1 MTQPQQEESIF
12 DLKVNVFGLETTVA
26 NIFAIFSGI
35 MVSLC
40 ILFCAAHYGI
50 KMGFKTVNTLL
61 VDQQQLQQQQ
71 RRPLIQNNIVLI
83 DGDNSNK
90 IV

>member
-1 MTQPQQEESIF
+1 MTQSQQEESIF
-12 DLKVNVFGLETTVA
+12 DLKVDVFGLETTVA

-35 MVSLC
+35 MVLLC

-61 VDQQQLQQQQ
+61 ADQQQLQQQQ
-71 RRPLIQNNIVLI
+71 RPLIQNNIVLI

-90 IV
+90 K